1 MPPLLS
7 THSMDSWDFATT
19 VNSPTTS
26 VYRRGVLEEFVREE
40 DIRLNSEGVFD
51 MDCPKSNGSAA
62 HQLSHVADLES
73 EGDDDAEVGREAEMT
88 DDIPTSSSPSSA
100 SASRSSLLS
109 SDAVPSQESSPPNT
123 SAASSYTSPSD
134 LAQRLSAADVAGQK
148 EPQSL
153 ANEKTLVGLRS
164 VLPPALPS
172 SKSSTTP
179 HKRHGTGSDN
189 TSKLWSRLKSNV
201 KPRSSTPN
209 EETPKKEKVSMTGML
224 SSASKTLL
232 SRAPSRGLASATC
245 ESLDLDRIKRVI
257 TDRRR
262 SDRYQEIILDSSK
275 PSPTPHF

>member
-7 THSMDSWDFATT
+7 ASSMDSWDFAAT

-51 MDCPKSNGSAA
+51 MDYPKSSDSAS
-62 HQLSHVADLES
+62 HHLSHVADLES
-73 EGDDDAEVGREAEMT
+73 EDVEVGREAETT

-100 SASRSSLLS
+100 SASHSSLPS
-109 SDAVPSQESSPPNT
+109 SDAAPSQESSPENT

-134 LAQRLSAADVAGQK
+134 FAQRLSVADAAGQK
-148 EPQSL
+148 EPQSPT
-153 ANEKTLVGLRS
+153 NEKTLVGLRS

-179 HKRHGTGSDN
+179 HKRQGTGSDN

-201 KPRSSTPN
+201 KPRSSNPN
-209 EETPKKEKVSMTGML
+209 EETPKKEKVSMTGIL
-224 SSASKTLL
+224 SSASKNLL
-232 SRAPSRGLASATC
+232 SKAPSRGLASTTC
-245 ESLDLDRIKRVI
+245 ESFGLRK
-257 TDRRR
+257 
-262 SDRYQEIILDSSK
+262 K
-275 PSPTPHF
+275 G